1 MRRISSGDCITHC
14 GERGDDVMAT
24 SSIESRTLPQQIQAH
39 LIDLIADGIL
49 RPGEPLR
56 MESLCEEYGFTQT
69 PLREA
74 LRSLA
79 SQGLVEYVP
88 NRGYRVP
95 QTGIEE
101 LKHIFQVREYLE
113 GLAARLLATR
123 ATQEQLAQL
132 GTLAVE
138 CDEIE
143 DTERASAHSVSR
155 ELEFHR
161 LIVQWCGNG
170 LIRKLL
176 LGPNILLRMLLLGS
190 GFDVQRGG
198 LEFDHRAVVRA
209 IACGDPE
216 QAESAMRS
224 HIREGAELTLDAL
237 RNSIS
242 SETGEQEVRSG

>member
-1 MRRISSGDCITHC
+1 
-14 GERGDDVMAT
+14 
-24 SSIESRTLPQQIQAH
+24 
-39 LIDLIADGIL
+39 
-49 RPGEPLR
+49 

-74 LRSLA
+74 LRALTSH
-79 SQGLVEYVP
+79 GLLEYAP

-95 QTGIEE
+95 QTGLEE
-101 LKHIFQVREYLE
+101 LSHIFQVREHLE
-113 GLAARLLATR
+113 GLAARLLAGR
-123 ATQEQLAQL
+123 ASREQLAQL
-132 GTLAVE
+132 EGLAVE
-138 CDEIE
+138 CDRLE
-143 DTERASAHSVSR
+143 DSEAVSSYSVKQD
-155 ELEFHR
+155 LEFHR

-170 LIRKLL
+170 FIHKLL

-209 IACGDPE
+209 IACGDPD
-216 QAESAMRS
+216 QAESATRS

-242 SETGEQEVRSG
+242 TWTGEQEVKSG